1 MLNVQSSTVGTKPTL
16 STHKNQGSI
25 VVYDIGPYHCV
36 SPTLKYTILESII
49 EPNCTEISKHR
60 ISQLTFEG
68 DKDLYT
74 MTLSTSDG
82 FDADVAFNLQQVQN
96 TQLKF
101 NQKFK
106 FEVPE
111 ILICWVRIDN
121 DEVSI
126 TTTECGED
134 VVTSQ
139 FDKEQFVAVFN
150 FGFTLVL
157 SKLQKLNS
165 NVIRARSSWYGDV
178 HPSAPNGPAFFYKPE

>member
-1 MLNVQSSTVGTKPTL
+1 M
-16 STHKNQGSI
+16 
-25 VVYDIGPYHCV
+25 YDIGPYHCV
-36 SPTLKYTILESII
+36 SPTLSNTILESII
-49 EPNCTEISKHR
+49 EPNRTEISKHR
-60 ISQLTFEG
+60 ISQLRFEG

-82 FDADVAFNLQQVQN
+82 FDADVTFNLQQVEN
-96 TQLKF
+96 TQFKF

-106 FEVPE
+106 FEVQE

-150 FGFTLVL
+150 FVFTLVL

-165 NVIRARSSWYGDV
+165 NVIRARTSWYGDV